1 MKTMKYHEF
10 DILIKYVFEN
20 NPPKVCKLKPSRK
33 IADTKIKKAN
43 LELRL
48 LIKEKLILSSLLE
61 LLILILSYLYLSGHS
76 QFIFLEIMM
85 FKYIFYF
92 R

>member
-48 LIKEKLILSSLLE
+48 LINKREANTIVITRVINSN
-61 LLILILSYLYLSGHS
+61 IVI
-76 QFIFLEIMM
+76 FIFV
-85 FKYIFYF
+85 
-92 R
+92 RT